1 LNASVRDTVEF
12 LQENGNILS
21 GVFGNGD
28 ILLEIIKLVEQI
40 PNRRSWVEPR
50 DTRMATLQDM
60 EAILTGYGPAKTVLP
75 LLKFWNDWFRRL
87 AWSSDISAAQFG
99 DLHLWKLTKTIRP
112 CIRDHPSWKKA
123 IKTRFSQETRRGE
136 TPRSATMSALP
147 GLKRNR
153 CAVKEWLDGLG
164 GVYTDVIQLVEES
177 RAVEQK
183 RKWEMRNNKMVM
195 IERFRSLSM

>member
-1 LNASVRDTVEF
+1 
-12 LQENGNILS
+12 
-21 GVFGNGD
+21 
-28 ILLEIIKLVEQI
+28 
-40 PNRRSWVEPR
+40 
-50 DTRMATLQDM
+50 
-60 EAILTGYGPAKTVLP
+60 
-75 LLKFWNDWFRRL
+75 
-87 AWSSDISAAQFG
+87 
-99 DLHLWKLTKTIRP
+99 
-112 CIRDHPSWKKA
+112 
-123 IKTRFSQETRRGE
+123 
-136 TPRSATMSALP
+136 MSALQ